1 VLPSSSPAGLIV
13 FGACQPA
20 WSLNATSTFMLEA
33 PEGNLKV
40 AWRHPNTH
48 EVHWMLELR
57 KSGQY
62 AEAEDGE

>member
-1 VLPSSSPAGLIV
+1 
-13 FGACQPA
+13 
-20 WSLNATSTFMLEA
+20 MLEA